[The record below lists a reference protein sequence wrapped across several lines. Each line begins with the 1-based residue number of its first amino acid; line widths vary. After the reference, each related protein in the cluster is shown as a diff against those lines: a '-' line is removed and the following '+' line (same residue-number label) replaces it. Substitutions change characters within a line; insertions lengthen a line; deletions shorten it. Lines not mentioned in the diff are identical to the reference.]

1 MHMYMYVCLCVWG
14 MCGARTSGSEAAGI
28 KLLPHVDNIAK
39 SRANFLG
46 NW

>member
-1 MHMYMYVCLCVWG
+1 MHAYVCVCG

-46 NW
+46 N

>member
-1 MHMYMYVCLCVWG
+1 MCARVCLCG
-14 MCGARTSGSEAAGI
+14 MWGARTSGSEAAGI